1 LLKPQNKNMNS
12 SSGLVEVGLIEQ
24 VVMVGTIQEEEEEEE
39 EGIEEEEEKGNK
51 RTHHRRGKK
60 RPHKPYYEMT
70 EKER

>member
-1 LLKPQNKNMNS
+1 MS
-12 SSGLVEVGLIEQ
+12 SSTGLVEVGLIEQ
-24 VVMVGTIQEEEEEEE
+24 VMVMGAAQELEEEEE
-39 EGIEEEEEKGNK
+39 EGEKGNK